1 MTHPKHMK
9 QLVTILLAVA
19 VGGALVWYFKGR
31 DASEPSP
38 NAKTTMPV
46 AGKPATPASTVSTP
60 APGAPKTLS
69 EADKIAAALKDQ
81 VVVTFGKVEDM
92 GRQAGVMLLAQGELA
107 ALQALDPSTRTA
119 EQSRRLRELER
130 QRAAALGALPE
141 VGQFQDNPDEYARF
155 FGSLLTEAAKLDPA
169 QSKAVTDYMRARG
182 TEMVAAGFNAA
193 RKPADAAQ
201 EDVWEEKRDAF
212 NEETVEGV
220 TKILPPGEAERIG
233 FTDKFME
240 LMEQDFDKAK

>member
-1 MTHPKHMK
+1 MK
-9 QLVTILLAVA
+9 QLITILIAVA
-19 VGGALVWYFKGR
+19 AGGALVWYFNGR
-31 DASEPSP
+31 DASGPSP
-38 NAKTTMPV
+38 NAKTTTPG
-46 AGKPATPASTVSTP
+46 AGKPAAPGTMVSTP

-81 VVVTFGKVEDM
+81 VVVTLGKVEDV
-92 GRQAGVMLLAQGELA
+92 GRQAGVMLLSQSELA
-107 ALQALDPSTRTA
+107 ALQAIDAATRTP

-130 QRAAALGALPE
+130 QRASALGTLPE
-141 VGQFQDNPDEYARF
+141 VAQFQDNPDEYARF

-169 QSKAVTDYMRARG
+169 QSKAVTDYMRTRG

-193 RKPADAAQ
+193 MKPADAAQ

-220 TKILPPGEAERIG
+220 TKILPPGEAARIG